1 MEAPTIFTRTIA
13 RFRLTLSAAAALG
26 GAGLLPA
33 EPAPAH
39 TRPNVLFVISDDL
52 SSRIQPTGYEGV
64 MTPVLD
70 RLARDATTFQ
80 RAYCQYPVCGPSR
93 ASFLSGLYPQ
103 TTGILDN
110 TARIADTLPGATSIP
125 RAFRQAGYWTAAV
138 GKVFHHP
145 LDNPGNDTWDQT
157 LAFENDEM
165 EVERVARGKFEKE
178 HGAITAPRN
187 RKAWKEHLLTVAPQ
201 TRNQGVKGL
210 GPGYGPS
217 GLRDEQ
223 HSDGKNAR
231 QVAAWITE
239 KANGERP
246 FLIACGFHKPHIPFL
261 APDAYFARYPVDSI
275 TLSHPPAGDWDDIP
289 ALAGTKQ
296 YLDYGFPTLPLEDD
310 ARRREFM
317 QAYYA
322 CISFVDTQLGLIIE
336 ALHTSG
342 QWDNTIIIFIGDNGY
357 RLGEHFLW
365 GKVTLFEESARL
377 PMLVRVPGVTHG
389 ASSRGLVEMVDL
401 FPTLAEL
408 CAVTPPAGLQG
419 RSFSR
424 QLQDPEAPGKEY
436 AYTVVKR
443 GEHLGLAIRFEHWR
457 YTEWGSPDQAELYD
471 LNSDPGEFTNLA
483 RHAGH
488 AATLVRARQ
497 LLAQALR
504 LALGP
509 HDPTPKHP

>member
-1 MEAPTIFTRTIA
+1 MITPRNSTRPA
-13 RFRLTLSAAAALG
+13 NLLRFAVAAVATMA
-26 GAGLLPA
+26 GAGMVQA
-33 EPAPAH
+33 EPAPAAK
-39 TRPNVLFVISDDL
+39 RPNVLFVISDDL

-70 RLARDATTFQ
+70 RLAKEATTFQ

-93 ASFLSGLYPQ
+93 ASFLSGRYPQ
-103 TTGILDN
+103 STGILDN
-110 TARIADTLPGATSIP
+110 TANFADALPGAASIP
-125 RAFRQAGYWTAAV
+125 KAFRQAGYWTAAV
-138 GKVFHHP
+138 GKVFHRP
-145 LDNPGNDTWDQT
+145 LDNPGKDTWDQT
-157 LAFENDEM
+157 LAFENDQM
-165 EVERVARGKFEKE
+165 EVERVARERFEKQ
-178 HGAITAPRN
+178 HGSITEPKN
-187 RKAWKEHLLTVAPQ
+187 RKAWREHLLTVAPQ

-223 HSDGKNAR
+223 HADGKNAR
-231 QVAAWITE
+231 QVAAWITD
-239 KANGERP
+239 KAHGERP

-261 APDAYFARYPVDSI
+261 APEAYFAKYPLESI
-275 TLSHPPAGDWDDIP
+275 TLSRQPADDWDDIP

-296 YLDYGFPTLPLEDD
+296 YLDYGFPKLGLEDD

-336 ALHTSG
+336 ALRTSD
-342 QWDNTIIIFIGDNGY
+342 QWDNTIIVFIGDNGY
-357 RLGEHFLW
+357 HLGEHFMW

-377 PMLVRVPGVTHG
+377 PMIVRVPGVTHG

-408 CAVTPPAGLQG
+408 CGVTPPAGLQG
-419 RSFSR
+419 RSFSP
-424 QLQDPEAPGKEY
+424 QLKDPEAPGKEF

-443 GEHLGLAIRFEHWR
+443 GDQLGLAIRFDHWR

-471 LNSDPGEFTNLA
+471 LDSDPKEFTNLV
-483 RHAGH
+483 GQPSH
-488 AATLVRARQ
+488 AATLGRARQ
-497 LLAQALR
+497 LLEQAQR
-504 LALGP
+504 LALGQTT
-509 HDPTPKHP
+509 PTPKGL